1 MNEERIILLNEKIS
15 LEKKEIKEE
24 KYNLINFNVP
34 ITRVLISDMMIECF
48 RPEDQVRVGTN
59 FLYIVDKNNNI
70 LFKKNIVDEFITIN
84 LSDDIVII
92 NTYDINLLNQIDN
105 KKIENIYPLTR
116 IIINKEVID
125 NELFKV
131 CKIEYKNNTL
141 DEYKVFVSIGFN
153 IDENELMIINKA
165 IKYRDLCEIL
175 CSLEYEKENIYMY
188 IQGVL
193 FKIKDITR
201 NYLEVIAINNNLEMK
216 KYYFDDIIGNN
227 INLEVLDS
235 NTIVIDR
242 NKKIY
247 KNGIRLNKSIY
258 DYMPMIDEDLS
269 EDSKIFK
276 VFKCIYKIGQT
287 YSDILI
293 SQNNNTNDEIV
304 LDKNYVYLNNIIL
317 EFNRLYDEII
327 DKLNNSI
334 MDNEKL
340 FVDISGFNFIL
351 INKISITKTKKDID
365 MISKEIDEF
374 INK

>member
-15 LEKKEIKEE
+15 LEKKEVNEE
-24 KYNLINFNVP
+24 KYNLINFSVP
-34 ITRVLISDMMIECF
+34 ITKILINDMMIECF
-48 RPEDQVRVGTN
+48 RPEEQIRVGLL

-84 LSDDIVII
+84 FSDDIVII
-92 NTYDINLLNQIDN
+92 NTHDINLLNQINN
-105 KKIENIYPLTR
+105 KKINDIYPLTR
-116 IIINKEVID
+116 IIIDKEIID
-125 NELFKV
+125 NKLFKV
-131 CKIEYKNNTL
+131 CKIEYKNNAL
-141 DEYKVFVSIGFN
+141 DEYKVFVSIGFD

-193 FKIKDITR
+193 FRIKDITR
-201 NYLEVIAINNNLEMK
+201 NYLELIAINNNLEMK
-216 KYYFDDIIGNN
+216 KYYFDDIIDNN
-227 INLEVLDS
+227 INLEVLDN

-247 KNGIRLNKSIY
+247 KNGIKLNKSIY

-287 YSDILI
+287 YSDILMA
-293 SQNNNTNDEIV
+293 QNNDTNDEIV
-304 LDKNYVYLNNIIL
+304 LDKKYVYLNNIIL

-334 MDNEKL
+334 MDNEKI

-351 INKISITKTKKDID
+351 INKNSIIKTKKDID
-365 MISKEIDEF
+365 TISKEIDEF